1 MQEKNM
7 TNEILNNKEID
18 QLTVLFKRIVLG
30 VYGDFPSLTNRL
42 VAVEDMIK
50 VIQIHGYEV
59 SKKEK
64 EVQL

>member
-7 TNEILNNKEID
+7 TNEILNDKEID

-42 VAVEDMIK
+42 GAVEDMIK

-64 EVQL
+64 EEV

>member
-1 MQEKNM
+1 MR
-7 TNEILNNKEID
+7 NEILNDKEID
-18 QLTVLFKRIVLG
+18 QLTVLFKRISLG

>member
-1 MQEKNM
+1 MRNK
-7 TNEILNNKEID
+7 ILNDKEID

-30 VYGDFPSLTNRL
+30 IYGDFPSLTNRL
-42 VAVEDMIK
+42 GAVEDMIK

-64 EVQL
+64 EEV

>member
-1 MQEKNM
+1 M
-7 TNEILNNKEID
+7 TNEILNDKEID
-18 QLTVLFKRIVLG
+18 QLTALFKRIVLG

-42 VAVEDMIK
+42 AAVEDMIK

>member
-1 MQEKNM
+1 M

-64 EVQL
+64 EEVQ